1 VATYC
6 GKCGS
11 EVAADKPF
19 CSVCGTQVAT
29 SAAAPPPFQPVAGS
43 YQPVAPPPPPPAA
56 PPPLQP
62 TATAASAAGAPP
74 YQPVTP
80 SYQSASTP
88 GQAMPAQP
96 AVAVGNSSNTILKV
110 VLIVIAIIIGI
121 GVLGAGIFGYTVWRI
136 SRAIRADKNG
146 TSISLPSTASGG
158 GGTFSA
164 GKAMTFTSSELGTD
178 IYPGAQTG
186 EGGMRMN
193 LPGGSM
199 VTAIY
204 TTPDSKEQVLEF
216 YKNKMGADAST
227 MDSGN
232 GAVISLKKG
241 EDESVMVTVSS
252 GTGENDGKTRIA
264 IVHTKSTKPS

>member
-1 VATYC
+1 MATYC

-19 CSVCGTQVAT
+19 CSVCGAQVGT
-29 SAAAPPPFQPVAGS
+29 GAAAPPPFQPVAGS
-43 YQPVAPPPPPPAA
+43 YQPVAPPPPPPSA
-56 PPPLQP
+56 PPPVQP
-62 TATAASAAGAPP
+62 TATAGAPP

-80 SYQSASTP
+80 SFQSVSTP
-88 GQAMPAQP
+88 GQPVPMQP
-96 AVAVGNSSNTILKV
+96 AVPVSSGSNTILKV

-164 GKAMTFTSSELGTD
+164 GKAMSFTSTELGTD
-178 IYPGAQTG
+178 VYPGAQTG

-204 TTPDSKEQVLEF
+204 TTSDSKEQVLEF
-216 YKNKMGADAST
+216 YKNKLGTDAST